1 MIYQTYPISFR
12 FSMSQYDLLIFNMSD
27 VEPTQ
32 RDNIN
37 YNIQNMYNRGDL
49 DMNAPLG
56 SYIVLR
62 VLGSKANQVASEM
75 SQYRFRMIPKG
86 TSQYNMIASQES
98 VPVNAIV
105 SSTGQIPQLMQ
116 SYGMQQQTPSPGPAS
131 VQPVETSASTD
142 DVLDVLKKNDNLMS
156 SIFSSFTIDLPLKYD
171 NVYFAEVLRRGSD
184 AESIVKDKLKQEQK
198 NVESFVK
205 IYEKDDRIIELKK
218 ELRKAGV
225 AGFFKK
231 VGNLFRSKTKIST
244 NKMDDFN
251 DIMMQLDTDINKDID
266 EGQRL
271 YKKYLLL
278 LLIIHYTKLPESDV
292 KKSVEPLYT
301 ALTRIGGDKYRANL
315 DSILM
320 SVKDQ
325 FKSLKLHLD
334 DLQSIKTQYATKAS
348 REVESSASQTAT
360 AGGARKSRRA
370 SGKQMRRRLK
380 RQL

>member
-1 MIYQTYPISFR
+1 
-12 FSMSQYDLLIFNMSD
+12 MSD

-86 TSQYNMIASQES
+86 TQQYNMIASQDS
-98 VPVNAIV
+98 MPVNAIV

-116 SYGMQQQTPSPGPAS
+116 SYGMQQQTPIPKPEPTPAPS
-131 VQPVETSASTD
+131 TPSTASSD

-171 NVYFAEVLRRGSD
+171 NVYFAEVLRRGAD

-251 DIMMQLDTDINKDID
+251 DIMMQLETDINKDID